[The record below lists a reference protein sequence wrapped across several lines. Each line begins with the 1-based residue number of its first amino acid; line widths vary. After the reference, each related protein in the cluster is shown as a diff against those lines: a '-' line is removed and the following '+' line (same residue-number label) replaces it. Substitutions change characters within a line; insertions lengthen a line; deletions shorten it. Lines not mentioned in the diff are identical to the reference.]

1 MHPIA
6 SLSYIIFPSL
16 LKLKRKPNPFLWS
29 IIFLIL
35 VGCSDKGAQ
44 QFQMPPP
51 EVDVI
56 SATPQDFPLTKDYV
70 GRLSPYRSADARA
83 RVAGVVLQ
91 KSYKEGDIVQKGDLL
106 FQIDSEPFEA
116 ALNANTAA
124 LAQAEATYTNNK
136 IAAERAR
143 KLVTKGFVT
152 EADLDN
158 AEANER
164 TAAAAVEEAKA
175 NVHTAQISLGYT
187 KVVAPI
193 TGRADRQQVTEGA
206 LVGQLDAT
214 LLTTVDQIDPLYA
227 NFTVSITEM
236 EQMRRAKS
244 EEATI
249 SKLGDVTVQITLP
262 SKNIYP
268 ELGIVDFSASR
279 VNPSTGAVDLR
290 ATVPN
295 VDYHLLPGTYVTL
308 KADLGTLHN
317 TFLIPQEAVL
327 RDGSGAYVMVVDQE
341 KKVVRHNVIAERMH
355 QGSWLITGGLNTNDQ
370 VIVSGLQKIQP
381 GISVNP
387 VPWKVNNNQST
398 DNSSN

>member
-1 MHPIA
+1 
-6 SLSYIIFPSL
+6 
-16 LKLKRKPNPFLWS
+16 
-29 IIFLIL
+29 
-35 VGCSDKGAQ
+35 
-44 QFQMPPP
+44 MPPP
-51 EVDVI
+51 EVDII
-56 SATPQDFPLTKDYV
+56 SAISQDFPLTKDYV

-83 RVAGVVLQ
+83 RVAGVVLRRA
-91 KSYKEGDIVQKGDLL
+91 YKEGDIVQKGDLL
-106 FQIDSEPFEA
+106 FQIDPEPFEA
-116 ALNANTAA
+116 ALDASKAA
-124 LAQAEATYTNNK
+124 LAQAQATYTNNK

-143 KLVTKGFVT
+143 KLVAKGFVT

-175 NVHTAQISLGYT
+175 NVHTARISLDYT
-187 KVVAPI
+187 RVVAPI

-206 LVGQLDAT
+206 LVGQIDTT

-244 EEATI
+244 EDATL
-249 SKLGDVTVQITLP
+249 SKLEDVTVQITLP
-262 SKNIYP
+262 SKRIYP

-290 ATVPN
+290 AIVPN
-295 VDYHLLPGTYVTL
+295 ANYDLLPGTYVTL
-308 KADLGTLHN
+308 KAGLGTLHN

-327 RDGSGAYVMVVDQE
+327 RDGSSAYVMVVDQE
-341 KKVVRHNVIAERMH
+341 EKVVRHNVTTERMH

-370 VIVSGLQKIQP
+370 VIVSGLQKVQP
-381 GISVNP
+381 GIPVNP
-387 VPWKVNNNQST
+387 VPWKGNNNQPT
-398 DNSSN
+398 DTSSN